1 MRAWAT
7 LIFFFVPFWGMDT
20 LTYIGYIAGLFAI
33 SLAVGGISGPIL
45 VVALE
50 YLTRKTK
57 STLDDRVIAAIKVP
71 LESCFFIIVFYLL
84 LHAVPELSD
93 AAKFLE
99 SYTIAI
105 IIVIGTFML
114 SEGSGA
120 AIRWYYDEGHKSSRV
135 VKVDLSLLPLVRK
148 VTKLL
153 IYVVGLTLA
162 LSTTGFDV
170 TGILA
175 VTSVAGLILGLA
187 SQETLANI
195 FAGIALQLDRPFHY
209 GDSLKLPSGEIAKL
223 DKIGMRTTR
232 LTDVWENTII
242 ISNSEFAKL
251 RITNL
256 SLPDDISIVAVQSE
270 LPLGSDFEALK
281 RQIVASLAR
290 EKPKGLLGEKGF
302 SLSIDAVK
310 PSTALVSFSFWVKD
324 YGNADGIRQVVNR
337 AILDFARGKKKK

>member
-1 MRAWAT
+1 
-7 LIFFFVPFWGMDT
+7 MDT
-20 LTYIGYIAGLFAI
+20 LTYIGYMAGLFLA
-33 SLAVGGISGPIL
+33 SLAVGGISGPIIVRL
-45 VVALE
+45 LE
-50 YLTRKTK
+50 FFSGKTK
-57 STLDDRVIAAIKVP
+57 STLDDRIIAAIKVP

-84 LHAVPELSD
+84 LHAVPELSG
-93 AAKFLE
+93 AAQFLE
-99 SYTIAI
+99 SYTVAI
-105 IIVIGTFML
+105 ILVIGTFML
-114 SEGSGA
+114 SEASGA
-120 AIRWYYDEGHKSSRV
+120 AIRWYYDEGHKGSRM
-135 VKVDLSLLPLVRK
+135 VKMDLSLLPLVRK

-251 RITNL
+251 RVTNL
-256 SLPDDISIVAVQSE
+256 SLPDDISIVAVQAE
-270 LPLGSDFEALK
+270 LPLSADLPALK
-281 RQIVASLAR
+281 KAIVAALAR
-290 EKPKGLLGEKGF
+290 EKPKGLLSGNGY
-302 SLSIDAVK
+302 SLSIDSVK
-310 PSTALVSFSFWVKD
+310 PSTALLSFSFWVKD
-324 YGNADGIRQVVNR
+324 YGNADNIRQIVNG
-337 AILDFARGKKKK
+337 AILDFARKKK